1 MGRVDDYWWSIDLTE
16 DQAENTCFPSPKK
29 LALTASVTFLS
40 QCQQIVKVDVSSE
53 LELCLVAVRGW
64 QECADCAI

>member
-1 MGRVDDYWWSIDLTE
+1 MNHFIETLYLSY
-16 DQAENTCFPSPKK
+16 
-29 LALTASVTFLS
+29 VTFLS

-64 QECADCAI
+64 HECADCAI

>member
-1 MGRVDDYWWSIDLTE
+1 MEPIQIIGD
-16 DQAENTCFPSPKK
+16 K
-29 LALTASVTFLS
+29 LAVTFLS

-64 QECADCAI
+64 HECADCAI